1 MKEDQHIEFKESW
14 HDEYTR
20 YVSAFC
26 NTQGGVLY
34 IGLNDNGTVVG
45 IEHPEKLIER
55 LPNFIAQ
62 KTGIMPLVHLKESNG
77 KEYLEIEVQPSAM
90 PISVH
95 GRYYTRSGSV
105 TSELQGNQLNMFL
118 AAKMGLTWESV
129 VEEDFS
135 LDDIDIETVE
145 RFKLLAKDRVPSIEQ
160 ETDILAL
167 MKRLNLVVG
176 GRFKR
181 AAVVLFGKNVQ
192 KYVLQA
198 RIKIGKFLSETE
210 VLTTDII
217 EGNLIQQ
224 VDRALDILRTK
235 YLLSYISYEG
245 IHRREKLVYPY
256 EALREALLNSI
267 IHREYFVSSEIQIRI
282 YDDKLV
288 MGNEARLQDITVED
302 LSRPHPSRPHNKL
315 IADVFYKAGFIESW
329 GRGTQRII
337 DNCVAEGLSAP
348 VYEYKMGFLYL
359 TFMSKQIVESP
370 YVADE
375 TLRPLGETLRPLGE
389 TLRPLN
395 ETLRPSDMA
404 SKRVRR
410 MSKAEM
416 MDSIVACCLNAY
428 LTIEEIASFV
438 NRNPAYIKNEFI
450 PLLLSTG
457 RLTRLYPN
465 TLNHPKQ
472 AYKTKKE
479 K

>member
-1 MKEDQHIEFKESW
+1 MEENQHTEFKESW

-20 YVSAFC
+20 YISAFC
-26 NTQGGVLY
+26 NTEGGVLY
-34 IGLNDNGTVVG
+34 IGIDDKGEVVG
-45 IEHPEKLIER
+45 IEQPKKLIEK

-62 KTGIMPLVHLKESNG
+62 KTGIMPLIHLREKAG

-105 TSELQGNQLNMFL
+105 TSELQGNRLNMFL

-129 VEEDFS
+129 IEEDFS
-135 LDDIDIETVE
+135 LEDIDTDTVE

-160 ETDILAL
+160 ETDLLAL
-167 MKRLNLVVG
+167 MERLNLVVG

-192 KYVLQA
+192 RYVLQA
-198 RIKIGKFLSETE
+198 RIKIGKFLTDTE
-210 VLTTDII
+210 VLTTDIV

-267 IHREYFVSSEIQIRI
+267 IHREYFVSSEIQVRV
-282 YDDKLV
+282 YEDKLV
-288 MGNEARLQDITVED
+288 IGNEARLHDITVED

-337 DNCVAEGLSAP
+337 DNCLAEGLSAP
-348 VYEYKMGFLYL
+348 VYEHKMGFLYL
-359 TFMSKQIVESP
+359 TFFHERI
-370 YVADE
+370 
-375 TLRPLGETLRPLGE
+375 
-389 TLRPLN
+389 N
-395 ETLRPSDMA
+395 ERINELSDMEREVYQILREEPTIRQIDLA
-404 SKRVRR
+404 NRL
-410 MSKAEM
+410 
-416 MDSIVACCLNAY
+416 D
-428 LTIEEIASFV
+428 LTEQ
-438 NRNPAYIKNEFI
+438 YI
-450 PLLLSTG
+450 
-457 RLTRLYPN
+457 R
-465 TLNHPKQ
+465 
-472 AYKTKKE
+472 
-479 K
+479 

>member
-118 AAKMGLTWESV
+118 AAKMGLTWESA

-176 GRFKR
+176 GR

-465 TLNHPKQ
+465 TPNHPKQ

>member
-1 MKEDQHIEFKESW
+1 MKENQHTEFKESW

-20 YVSAFC
+20 YISAFC
-26 NTQGGVLY
+26 NTEGGVLY
-34 IGLNDNGTVVG
+34 IGIDDKGEVVG
-45 IEHPEKLIER
+45 IEQPKKLIEK

-62 KTGIMPLVHLKESNG
+62 KTGIMPLIHLREKAG

-129 VEEDFS
+129 IEEDFS
-135 LDDIDIETVE
+135 LEDIDADTVE

-160 ETDILAL
+160 ETDLLAL
-167 MKRLNLVVG
+167 MERLNLVVG

-192 KYVLQA
+192 RYVLQA
-198 RIKIGKFLSETE
+198 RIKIGKFLTDTE

-267 IHREYFVSSEIQIRI
+267 IHREYFVSSEIQVRV
-282 YDDKLV
+282 YEDKLV
-288 MGNEARLQDITVED
+288 IGNEARLHDITVED

-337 DNCVAEGLSAP
+337 DNCLAEGLSAP
-348 VYEYKMGFLYL
+348 VYEHKMGFLYL
-359 TFMSKQIVESP
+359 TFSHERI
-370 YVADE
+370 
-375 TLRPLGETLRPLGE
+375 
-389 TLRPLN
+389 N
-395 ETLRPSDMA
+395 ERINELSDMEREVYQILREEPTIRQIDLA
-404 SKRVRR
+404 NRL
-410 MSKAEM
+410 
-416 MDSIVACCLNAY
+416 D
-428 LTIEEIASFV
+428 LTEQYIRKLIKKLKEHGWIERIGA
-438 NRNPAYIKNEFI
+438 RKNGYWKI
-450 PLLLSTG
+450 I
-457 RLTRLYPN
+457 
-465 TLNHPKQ
+465 
-472 AYKTKKE
+472 E
-479 K
+479 KS

>member
-26 NTQGGVLY
+26 NTEGGVLY

-62 KTGIMPLVHLKESNG
+62 KTGIMPL
-77 KEYLEIEVQPSAM
+77 
-90 PISVH
+90 
-95 GRYYTRSGSV
+95 
-105 TSELQGNQLNMFL
+105 
-118 AAKMGLTWESV
+118 
-129 VEEDFS
+129 
-135 LDDIDIETVE
+135 
-145 RFKLLAKDRVPSIEQ
+145 
-160 ETDILAL
+160 
-167 MKRLNLVVG
+167 
-176 GRFKR
+176 
-181 AAVVLFGKNVQ
+181 
-192 KYVLQA
+192 
-198 RIKIGKFLSETE
+198 
-210 VLTTDII
+210 
-217 EGNLIQQ
+217 
-224 VDRALDILRTK
+224 
-235 YLLSYISYEG
+235 
-245 IHRREKLVYPY
+245 
-256 EALREALLNSI
+256 
-267 IHREYFVSSEIQIRI
+267 VSSEIQIRI

-315 IADVFYKAGFIESW
+315 LADVFYKAGFIESC

-359 TFMSKQIVESP
+359 TFMSKQIVESS

-375 TLRPLGETLRPLGE
+375 TLRP
-389 TLRPLN
+389 
-395 ETLRPSDMA
+395 SDIVP
-404 SKRVRR
+404 KRFRR

-416 MDSIVACCLNAY
+416 MDSIVACCSNAY

>member
-1 MKEDQHIEFKESW
+1 MEENQHTEFKESW

-20 YVSAFC
+20 YISAFC
-26 NTQGGVLY
+26 NTEGGVLY
-34 IGLNDNGTVVG
+34 IGIDDKGEVVG
-45 IEHPEKLIER
+45 IEQPKKLIEK

-62 KTGIMPLVHLKESNG
+62 KTGIMPLIHLREKAG

-105 TSELQGNQLNMFL
+105 TSELQGNRLNMFL

-129 VEEDFS
+129 IEEDFS
-135 LDDIDIETVE
+135 LEDIDTDTVE

-160 ETDILAL
+160 ETDLLAL
-167 MKRLNLVVG
+167 MERLNLVVG

-192 KYVLQA
+192 RYVLQA
-198 RIKIGKFLSETE
+198 RIKIGKFLTDTE
-210 VLTTDII
+210 VLTTDIV

-267 IHREYFVSSEIQIRI
+267 IHREYFVSSEIQVRV
-282 YDDKLV
+282 YEDKLV
-288 MGNEARLQDITVED
+288 IGNEARLHDITVED

-337 DNCVAEGLSAP
+337 DNCLAEGLSAP
-348 VYEYKMGFLYL
+348 VYEHKMGFLYL
-359 TFMSKQIVESP
+359 TFFHERI
-370 YVADE
+370 
-375 TLRPLGETLRPLGE
+375 
-389 TLRPLN
+389 N
-395 ETLRPSDMA
+395 ERINELSDMEREVYQILREEPTIRQIDLA
-404 SKRVRR
+404 NRL
-410 MSKAEM
+410 
-416 MDSIVACCLNAY
+416 D
-428 LTIEEIASFV
+428 LTEQYIRKLIKKLKEHGWIERIGA
-438 NRNPAYIKNEFI
+438 RKNGYWKI
-450 PLLLSTG
+450 I
-457 RLTRLYPN
+457 
-465 TLNHPKQ
+465 
-472 AYKTKKE
+472 E
-479 K
+479 KS

>member
-1 MKEDQHIEFKESW
+1 M
-14 HDEYTR
+14 
-20 YVSAFC
+20 
-26 NTQGGVLY
+26 LY

-62 KTGIMPLVHLKESNG
+62 KTGIMPL
-77 KEYLEIEVQPSAM
+77 
-90 PISVH
+90 
-95 GRYYTRSGSV
+95 
-105 TSELQGNQLNMFL
+105 
-118 AAKMGLTWESV
+118 
-129 VEEDFS
+129 
-135 LDDIDIETVE
+135 
-145 RFKLLAKDRVPSIEQ
+145 
-160 ETDILAL
+160 
-167 MKRLNLVVG
+167 
-176 GRFKR
+176 
-181 AAVVLFGKNVQ
+181 
-192 KYVLQA
+192 
-198 RIKIGKFLSETE
+198 
-210 VLTTDII
+210 
-217 EGNLIQQ
+217 
-224 VDRALDILRTK
+224 
-235 YLLSYISYEG
+235 
-245 IHRREKLVYPY
+245 
-256 EALREALLNSI
+256 
-267 IHREYFVSSEIQIRI
+267 VSSEIQIRI

-315 IADVFYKAGFIESW
+315 IADVFYKAGFIESC

-359 TFMSKQIVESP
+359 TFMSKQIVESS

-375 TLRPLGETLRPLGE
+375 TLRP
-389 TLRPLN
+389 
-395 ETLRPSDMA
+395 SDIA
-404 SKRVRR
+404 PKRFRR

-416 MDSIVACCLNAY
+416 MDSIVACCSNAY

>member
-176 GRFKR
+176 GR

-395 ETLRPSDMA
+395 ETLRPSDMT

-465 TLNHPKQ
+465 TPNHPKQ

>member
-1 MKEDQHIEFKESW
+1 MKEDQHVEFKESW

-176 GRFKR
+176 GR

-348 VYEYKMGFLYL
+348 AYEYKMGFLYL

-370 YVADE
+370 YVAD
-375 TLRPLGETLRPLGE
+375 ETLRPLGE

-465 TLNHPKQ
+465 TPNHPKQ

>member
-176 GRFKR
+176 GR

-329 GRGTQRII
+329 GRGTQRIHA
-337 DNCVAEGLSAP
+337 DLKEAP
-348 VYEYKMGFLYL
+348 KGQNI
-359 TFMSKQIVESP
+359 S
-370 YVADE
+370 
-375 TLRPLGETLRPLGE
+375 LG
-389 TLRPLN
+389 
-395 ETLRPSDMA
+395 
-404 SKRVRR
+404 KRQ
-410 MSKAEM
+410 K
-416 MDSIVACCLNAY
+416 I
-428 LTIEEIASFV
+428 
-438 NRNPAYIKNEFI
+438 
-450 PLLLSTG
+450 
-457 RLTRLYPN
+457 
-465 TLNHPKQ
+465 
-472 AYKTKKE
+472 
-479 K
+479 

>member
-288 MGNEARLQDITVED
+288 MGNEVED

-370 YVADE
+370 Y
-375 TLRPLGETLRPLGE
+375 PLGETLRPLGE

-465 TLNHPKQ
+465 TPNHPKQ

>member
-1 MKEDQHIEFKESW
+1 
-14 HDEYTR
+14 
-20 YVSAFC
+20 
-26 NTQGGVLY
+26 
-34 IGLNDNGTVVG
+34 
-45 IEHPEKLIER
+45 
-55 LPNFIAQ
+55 
-62 KTGIMPLVHLKESNG
+62 
-77 KEYLEIEVQPSAM
+77 M

-389 TLRPLN
+389 TLRPLGETLRPLN

-465 TLNHPKQ
+465 TPNHPKQ

>member
-176 GRFKR
+176 GR
-181 AAVVLFGKNVQ
+181 AAVVLFGC
-192 KYVLQA
+192 
-198 RIKIGKFLSETE
+198 
-210 VLTTDII
+210 
-217 EGNLIQQ
+217 
-224 VDRALDILRTK
+224 
-235 YLLSYISYEG
+235 LLYTS
-245 IHRREKLVYPY
+245 
-256 EALREALLNSI
+256 
-267 IHREYFVSSEIQIRI
+267 
-282 YDDKLV
+282 
-288 MGNEARLQDITVED
+288 
-302 LSRPHPSRPHNKL
+302 PSPR
-315 IADVFYKAGFIESW
+315 DCS
-329 GRGTQRII
+329 
-337 DNCVAEGLSAP
+337 
-348 VYEYKMGFLYL
+348 
-359 TFMSKQIVESP
+359 
-370 YVADE
+370 
-375 TLRPLGETLRPLGE
+375 
-389 TLRPLN
+389 
-395 ETLRPSDMA
+395 
-404 SKRVRR
+404 
-410 MSKAEM
+410 
-416 MDSIVACCLNAY
+416 
-428 LTIEEIASFV
+428 
-438 NRNPAYIKNEFI
+438 
-450 PLLLSTG
+450 
-457 RLTRLYPN
+457 
-465 TLNHPKQ
+465 
-472 AYKTKKE
+472 
-479 K
+479 

>member
-1 MKEDQHIEFKESW
+1 MEENQHTEFKESW

-20 YVSAFC
+20 YISAFC
-26 NTQGGVLY
+26 NTEGGVLY
-34 IGLNDNGTVVG
+34 IGIDDKGEVVG
-45 IEHPEKLIER
+45 IEQPKKLIEK

-62 KTGIMPLVHLKESNG
+62 KTGIMPLIHLREKAG

-129 VEEDFS
+129 IEEDFS
-135 LDDIDIETVE
+135 LEDIDTDTVE

-160 ETDILAL
+160 ETDLLAL
-167 MKRLNLVVG
+167 MERLNLIVG

-192 KYVLQA
+192 RYVLQA
-198 RIKIGKFLSETE
+198 RIKIGKFLTDTE
-210 VLTTDII
+210 VLTTDIV
-217 EGNLIQQ
+217 ERNLIQQ

-267 IHREYFVSSEIQIRI
+267 IHREYFVSSEIQVRV
-282 YDDKLV
+282 YEDKLV
-288 MGNEARLQDITVED
+288 IGNEARLHDITVED

-337 DNCVAEGLSAP
+337 DNCLAEGLSAP
-348 VYEYKMGFLYL
+348 VYEHKMGFLYL
-359 TFMSKQIVESP
+359 TFFHERI
-370 YVADE
+370 
-375 TLRPLGETLRPLGE
+375 
-389 TLRPLN
+389 N
-395 ETLRPSDMA
+395 ERINELSDMEREVYQILREEPTIRQIDLA
-404 SKRVRR
+404 NRL
-410 MSKAEM
+410 
-416 MDSIVACCLNAY
+416 D
-428 LTIEEIASFV
+428 LTEQYIRKLIKKLKEHGWIERIGA
-438 NRNPAYIKNEFI
+438 RKNGYWKI
-450 PLLLSTG
+450 I
-457 RLTRLYPN
+457 
-465 TLNHPKQ
+465 
-472 AYKTKKE
+472 E
-479 K
+479 KS